1 MRRTKAEAEETR
13 SRIIAAA
20 ERVFY
25 EKGVSTSSLEEVARA
40 AGVTRGAIYWHFAS
54 KSDLFLALSDAVPM
68 PQEDMVRE
76 DCDCSGRDVLGGLEE
91 IVGTWIGLMAKDEQR
106 QRVLTI
112 LLRCDYSGELAP
124 VLEKQREITEDHD
137 ALFAGFFRRAETQGT
152 LSASWT
158 PESAT
163 RTLHWMVQ
171 GLVTDWLLFGRH
183 FDLETEGRAALA
195 RLFDSFRKPAAAL
208 VGS

>member
-13 SRIIAAA
+13 ARIIAAA

-40 AGVTRGAIYWHFAS
+40 AGVTRGAIYWHFAN
-54 KSDLFLALSDAVPM
+54 KSDLFLALSDTVPM
-68 PQEDMVRE
+68 PQQDMVR
-76 DCDCSGRDVLGGLEE
+76 DDGDAGDRDALAWLEG
-91 IVGTWIGLMAKDEQR
+91 IVGDWIARMATDAQR

-124 VLEKQREITEDHD
+124 VLARQREMAEEHD
-137 ALFAGFFRRAETQGT
+137 ALFEAAFHRAQTQGT
-152 LSASWT
+152 LSPAWT
-158 PESAT
+158 PPGAT
-163 RTLHWMVQ
+163 RTLRWMAQ

-183 FDLETEGRAALA
+183 FDLEAEGRAALN
-195 RLFDSFRKPAAAL
+195 RLFQSFRTMQAA
-208 VGS
+208 